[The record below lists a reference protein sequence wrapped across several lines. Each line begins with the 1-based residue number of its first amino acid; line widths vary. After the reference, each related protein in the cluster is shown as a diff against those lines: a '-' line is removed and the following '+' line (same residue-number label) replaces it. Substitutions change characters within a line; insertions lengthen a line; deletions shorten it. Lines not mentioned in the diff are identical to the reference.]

1 MIEVIGKYKNIMPS
15 VHLPVQSGSSRIL
28 KLMGRRYTKESYL
41 ELFNKIKETVPGV
54 SISTDIIV
62 GFPGETEEDFLET
75 LDLVEQ
81 CKYDNAFTFVF
92 SAREG
97 TPAARLKDETPK
109 KEKEE
114 RLQRL
119 NEVVNKYFLENN
131 KKLEGM
137 VLPVLLEGASE
148 KKDMYFG
155 YSDTNK
161 LINFV
166 SNKEHKI
173 GEIVNVKITSAK
185 TWSLDGE
192 EVE

>member
-1 MIEVIGKYKNIMPS
+1 MEDNIPLS
-15 VHLPVQSGSSRIL
+15 V
-28 KLMGRRYTKESYL
+28 
-41 ELFNKIKETVPGV
+41 
-54 SISTDIIV
+54 
-62 GFPGETEEDFLET
+62 
-75 LDLVEQ
+75 
-81 CKYDNAFTFVF
+81 
-92 SAREG
+92 
-97 TPAARLKDETPK
+97 
-109 KEKEE
+109 KEE

-131 KKLEGM
+131 KKLEGR